1 MSLFDEIT
9 SSLSQSSST
18 SPEQHKRLVQG
29 ALEMFG
35 HQAGLSSLVA
45 AFEQQ
50 GLGHIAQ
57 SWISNGA
64 NHAVSADQI
73 QRVLGQNRIQ
83 QLASKAG
90 ISPDDAAQK
99 LSGILPV
106 VVDKL
111 SPGGKIPQAA

>member
-1 MSLFDEIT
+1 TEI
-9 SSLSQSSST
+9 SSSASQSTST
-18 SPEQHKRLVQG
+18 DPRQHKRLVHG
-29 ALEMFG
+29 TLEMFG
-35 HQAGLSSLVA
+35 PQATLSSLMG
-45 AFEQQ
+45 AFKQQ
-50 GLGHIAQ
+50 GLGRIAK

-73 QRVLGQNRIQ
+73 QRVLRQNRIQ